1 MLIAINKKEAEMLLH
16 SIQELEVTIAEMD
29 GEEEGS
35 HGFMPSQLIALRN
48 VKNEIEKELKS
59 NENGWLYIFVCT
71 SVLMDYIWD
80 SWVWSS

>member
-80 SWVWSS
+80 SSVWSS

>member
-35 HGFMPSQLIALRN
+35 HGFKPSQLISLKN
-48 VKNEIEKELKS
+48 VKLEIEKELKL
-59 NENGWLYIFVCT
+59 NEKR
-71 SVLMDYIWD
+71 
-80 SWVWSS
+80 